1 MKKFIKNILWN
12 LLRKKNGL
20 NVVKVLSGQA
30 KGIKLLLDIRVGG
43 AYFIGVYDK
52 WIFNRIDFK
61 NFIKPGMIVWDC
73 GAYIGYYSA
82 VFRKCLG
89 NEGAVYTFEASSK
102 NYDIVKQLPELN
114 NWGNVFVINCA
125 VGPDHT
131 TIKFANNLGGSN
143 GPVGLSKNYIENLEV
158 EEVECCGVDELV
170 FEKNIPVPDF
180 IKFDLESAEEFAL
193 HNGDKVF
200 KTKKSIILL
209 ELHGE
214 KALEAAGLFLEK
226 YNYHAVLVWD
236 MPTPKVLYK
245 NLSDFKKLGFI
256 PHMVLCKPN

>member
-12 LLRKKNGL
+12 LLPKKNGL